1 MIATRGVRTAFGK
14 QVVLDGSDLSV
25 ASGTILALLG
35 PNGAGKTTT
44 VLILSTLLR
53 AAGGEV
59 RVAGHDPAGE
69 PDAVRAASGVTGQ
82 FSAVDTLL
90 TGAEN
95 LLVMADLSNVTVG

>member
-1 MIATRGVRTAFGK
+1 MTMIAPRGVRKAFGK

-44 VLILSTLLR
+44 VLILSTRLR

-59 RVAGHDPAGE
+59 RVAGPDPAGE
-69 PDAVRAASGVTGQ
+69 PAGVRAASRVTGQ
-82 FSAVDTLL
+82 VSAVAHLL
-90 TGAEN
+90 HRR
-95 LLVMADLSNVTVG
+95 ADPACRAA